1 MVEPIRGAVVVGYD
15 GSAHSGTAVD
25 WAAAEA
31 ARCSLPLHVLYAAD
45 YPGLVPGPIGQ
56 SPWLPERAVQTAESL
71 AAEGA
76 ARARKTAPDV
86 QTTWATVVG
95 SASGALVDA
104 SAGASSVVVGT
115 RGHGQLAGSL
125 LGSVAFAV
133 SAHAHCP
140 VVVVRGNG
148 ATAPGPERPVVVGV
162 DGSPAAA
169 AALEYA
175 ADVAARAS
183 APLVVLAAW
192 QMAAA
197 ETWEAAY
204 WISVEPG
211 SEPGEA
217 ARRAAGEVADEAAA
231 RARDRHPGLV
241 ARPQVVDGPAGRA
254 LSEASSA
261 AGLLVVGAR
270 GRGGFKGL
278 LLGSVSH
285 AVIHGSSCP
294 VAVVRAS
301 AGDAQGTR

>member
-1 MVEPIRGAVVVGYD
+1 MVEPIPGAVVVGYD
-15 GSAHSGTAVD
+15 GSAHAGAAVD

-31 ARCSLPLHVLYAAD
+31 GRRHLPLHVLYAAD
-45 YPGLVPGPIGQ
+45 YPGLVPGPVGG
-56 SPWLPERAVQTAESL
+56 SPWLPERAVEAAEEVTAE
-71 AAEGA
+71 GV
-76 ARARKTAPDV
+76 ARARKTAPEV
-86 QTTWATVVG
+86 QTTWATMVG
-95 SASGALVDA
+95 SASGTLVDA
-104 SAGASSVVVGT
+104 SARASLVVVGT

-133 SAHAHCP
+133 SAHARCP
-140 VVVVRGNG
+140 VVVVRGDG
-148 ATAPGPERPVVVGV
+148 ATSPGPDRPVVVGV

-169 AALEYA
+169 AALDYA
-175 ADVAARAS
+175 ADVAARSS

-204 WISVEPG
+204 WTSVEPG

-217 ARRAAGEVADEAAA
+217 ARRAAVDVVDGAAA
-231 RARDRHPGLV
+231 RARDRHAGLQT
-241 ARPQVVDGPAGRA
+241 RTEVVDGPAGRA
-254 LSEASSA
+254 LSGASSG

-270 GRGGFKGL
+270 GRGGFTGL

-294 VAVVRAS
+294 VAVVH
-301 AGDAQGTR
+301 AGPDAAAAG